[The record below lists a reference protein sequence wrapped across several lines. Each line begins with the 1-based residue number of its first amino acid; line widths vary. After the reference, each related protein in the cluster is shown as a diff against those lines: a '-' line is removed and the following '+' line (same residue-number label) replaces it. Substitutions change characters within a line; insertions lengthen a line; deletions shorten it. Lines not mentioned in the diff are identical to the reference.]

1 MKNQWSESGNV
12 YQLREVSQFKKVLR
26 PGVYKIEFNP
36 KTGFYLSQTQDDF
49 SFPYKVYGI
58 EKDFINRVVKTY
70 HNTTGNLGI
79 LLNGVKGTGK
89 TVTAKQ
95 IANELKL
102 PVLIINESF
111 HEMGSA
117 LPSFINEIQ
126 QDVTVF
132 IDEYEKIFSERDF
145 SVLTVMDGVLDNG
158 FRRTFLLTTNNTY
171 VNDNMIQ
178 RPGRIRYLK
187 KFNDLTLNVI
197 MEIVDDKLV
206 HKHLREATIE
216 FISTL
221 ELITVDIVKAVVDEV
236 NIHEED
242 PQIFKDVFN
251 VEQIADKFNVYRIH
265 PGKAEPVLEHTEA
278 RISPRKISKEVLG
291 RHFEIE
297 GYEYGRIIEVTGTDT
312 FTTKELIEEDDGTE
326 YEEIK
331 HYKIETTKPK
341 HYAFYGAF

>member
-1 MKNQWSESGNV
+1 MKNQWSESGNN
-12 YQLREVSQFKKVLR
+12 YQLREVSTFKEQLR
-26 PGVYKIEFNP
+26 PGVYKVEFNP
-36 KTGFYLSQTQDDF
+36 KTGFYLSQIQDDF

-58 EKDFINRVVKTY
+58 EKSFINRVVKTY

-89 TVTAKQ
+89 TVTAKL
-95 IANELKL
+95 IANELKH

-111 HEMGSA
+111 NELAAA

-126 QDVTVF
+126 QDVTIF
-132 IDEYEKIFSERDF
+132 IDEYEKIFQDRDY

-158 FRRTFLLTTNNTY
+158 HRRTFLLTTNNTY

-187 KFNDLTLNVI
+187 KYKDLTLDVI
-197 MEIVDDKLV
+197 MEIVDDKLI
-206 HKHLREATIE
+206 HKELREATIE

-236 NIHEED
+236 NIHKED
-242 PQIFKDVFN
+242 PQVFKDVFN
-251 VEQIADKFNVYRIH
+251 VEQIADKFNVYRIL
-265 PGKAEPVLEHTEA
+265 PGKAEPILEHTEA
-278 RISPRKISKEVLG
+278 RISPRKISKEVIG

-297 GYEYGRIIEVTGTDT
+297 GYEYGRIVEISGTDT
-312 FTTKELIEEDDGTE
+312 FTTKEIVEEDDGSE
-326 YEEIK
+326 HEEIK

-341 HYAFYGAF
+341 HYSFYGAF

>member
-1 MKNQWSESGNV
+1 MKNQWSESGNN
-12 YQLREVSQFKKVLR
+12 YQLREVSTFKEQLR
-26 PGVYKIEFNP
+26 PGVYKVEFNP
-36 KTGFYLSQTQDDF
+36 KTGFYLTQTQDDF

-58 EKDFINRVVKTY
+58 EKNFINRVVKTY
-70 HNTTGNLGI
+70 HNTTGNMGV

-89 TVTAKQ
+89 TVTAKL

-102 PVLIINESF
+102 PVLILSEAF
-111 HEMGSA
+111 QELASA

-126 QDVTVF
+126 QDVTIFV
-132 IDEYEKIFSERDF
+132 DEYEKIFSDRDY

-158 FRRTFLLTTNNTY
+158 HRRTFLLTTNNTY
-171 VNDNMIQ
+171 VNENMIQ

-187 KFNDLTLNVI
+187 KYSDLTLDVI
-197 MEIVDDKLV
+197 MEIVDDKLI
-206 HKHLREATIE
+206 HKELRDATID

-221 ELITVDIVKAVVDEV
+221 ELITVDIVKAVVEEV
-236 NIHEED
+236 NIHQED
-242 PQIFKDVFN
+242 PTVFKDVFN
-251 VEQIADKFNVYRIH
+251 VEQIADKYNVYRVF

-278 RISPRKISKEVLG
+278 RISPRKISNEVLG

-297 GYEYGRIIEVTGTDT
+297 GYEYGRIIEVTGDNS
-312 FTTKELIEEDDGTE
+312 FTTKECIENEEGDE

-341 HYAFYGAF
+341 HFAFYGY